1 MNLCCKLM
9 ILGCQA
15 KNLSGE
21 DGIQKLRFTQSPKQ
35 DGCYRLRTNCVTEEK
50 TT

>member
-1 MNLCCKLM
+1 M

-35 DGCYRLRTNCVTEEK
+35 DGCYRLRTNSVAEEK